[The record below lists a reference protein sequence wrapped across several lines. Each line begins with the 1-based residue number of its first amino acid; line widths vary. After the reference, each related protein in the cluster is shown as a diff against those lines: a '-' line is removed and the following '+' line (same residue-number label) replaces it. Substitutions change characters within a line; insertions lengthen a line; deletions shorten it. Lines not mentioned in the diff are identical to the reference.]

1 MIPILF
7 ESTETEFTSN
17 GLGRL
22 RDCIECTVTEERNG
36 IFECDFTYP
45 ITGQNYELI
54 KLGRI
59 ILAEHD
65 DTGDLQPFDIVG
77 CSRGIDGTVDFHCVH
92 ISYRLSKHVAT
103 LKNVNSLSS
112 AFAQIG
118 TAWPVLPFTF
128 TSNMPEAVG
137 YMAAGDN
144 TPRTVRELLGG
155 VEGSVLDT
163 YGGEYEWN
171 RFNVKLW
178 NSRGTDRDL
187 IIRYGVD
194 MVDYNEDV
202 DCSETYSAVLPFW
215 SGNEQIVISN
225 NVVRSGSLPPS
236 GREECIPLDLSD
248 KFENAPTKAQLATEA
263 AAYLGK
269 ANPTL
274 PVQTITV
281 DFVRLSDSPEYEQYK
296 GLYECQLC
304 DTIKVVFPKYDM
316 SGRFKIVKTTY
327 DVLMERYTEL
337 ELGTLSTS
345 LSEALGISSG
355 GGGGS
360 SSAGSADDYVT
371 EQGTSG
377 DWTYRKWN
385 SGTAECWR
393 TIADGRPSTAFSATG
408 SVYYRNVT
416 GISFP
421 SNLFTARPKVV
432 VNADFGNVGSASATA
447 VSATGFTVTELSAVS
462 TARAVTLDIYAV
474 GSWR

>member
-1 MIPILF
+1 MIPILY
-7 ESTETEFTSN
+7 ESDETVFKSN

-22 RDCIECTVTEERNG
+22 RDCIEAVCVEERNG
-36 IFECDFTYP
+36 VFELDFKYP
-45 ITGQNYELI
+45 TTGQNYEQI

-59 ILAEHD
+59 VAVEHD
-65 DTGDLQPFDIVG
+65 DTGDVQPFDIVG

-92 ISYRLSKHVAT
+92 ISYRLGKHVAT
-103 LKNVNSLSS
+103 GKNINSLAAAFSLFEGGWPPVPFSFSTDKSS
-112 AFAQIG
+112 
-118 TAWPVLPFTF
+118 
-128 TSNMPEAVG
+128 SG
-137 YMAAGDN
+137 YMACADN
-144 TPRTVRELLGG
+144 TPRTIREMMGG

-163 YGGEYEWN
+163 YGGEYKFDK
-171 RFNVKLW
+171 FNVALLEH
-178 NSRGTDRDL
+178 RGKERDL

-274 PVQTITV
+274 PTQTITV

-393 TIADGRPSTAFSATG
+393 TISDDRPSTAFSATG

-421 SNLFTARPKVV
+421 SGLFTARPKVV
-432 VNADFGNVGSASATA
+432 VNADFGNVGSASATG
-447 VSATGFTVTELSAVS
+447 VSATGFTITELSAVS

>member
-1 MIPILF
+1 MIPILY
-7 ESTETEFTSN
+7 ESTETMFNTN

-22 RDCIECTVTEERNG
+22 RDCIECVVTEERNG

-45 ITGQNYELI
+45 ITGQNYDLI

-59 ILAEHD
+59 VAVEHD
-65 DTGDLQPFDIVG
+65 DTGDVQPFDIVS

-92 ISYRLSKHVAT
+92 ISYRLGKHVAT
-103 LKNVNSLSS
+103 GKNINSLAAAFSLFEGGWPSVPFSFSTDKTSS
-112 AFAQIG
+112 
-118 TAWPVLPFTF
+118 
-128 TSNMPEAVG
+128 G
-137 YMAAGDN
+137 YMACADN
-144 TPRTVRELLGG
+144 TPRTIREMMGG
-155 VEGSVLDT
+155 IEGSVLDT
-163 YGGEYEWN
+163 YGGEYKFD
-171 RFNVKLW
+171 RFNVALLEH
-178 NSRGTDRDL
+178 RGKERDL

-202 DCSETYSAVLPFW
+202 DCSETYSAVLPYW

-236 GREECIPLDLSD
+236 GREECVPLDLSD
-248 KFENAPTKAQLATEA
+248 KFETAPTKAQLATEA

-274 PVQTITV
+274 PAQTITV

-355 GGGGS
+355 GGGGT
-360 SSAGSADDYVT
+360 SAGSADDYVT

-393 TIADGRPSTAFSATG
+393 TISDSRSSTAFSATG

-421 SNLFTARPKVV
+421 TNLFTARPKVV

-447 VSATGFTVTELSAVS
+447 VSSTGFTITELSAVS
-462 TARAVTLDIYAV
+462 TARAVALDIYAV

>member
-1 MIPILF
+1 MIPILY
-7 ESTETEFTSN
+7 ESDETVFKSN

-22 RDCIECTVTEERNG
+22 RDCIEAVCVEERNG
-36 IFECDFTYP
+36 VFELDFKYP
-45 ITGQNYELI
+45 TTGQNYEQI

-59 ILAEHD
+59 VAVEHD
-65 DTGDLQPFDIVG
+65 DTGDVQPFDIVG

-92 ISYRLSKHVAT
+92 ISYRLGKHVAT
-103 LKNVNSLSS
+103 GKNINSLAAAFSLFEGGWPSVPFSFTTDKSS
-112 AFAQIG
+112 
-118 TAWPVLPFTF
+118 
-128 TSNMPEAVG
+128 SG
-137 YMAAGDN
+137 YMACADN
-144 TPRTVRELLGG
+144 TPRTIREMMGG

-163 YGGEYEWN
+163 YGGEYKFDK
-171 RFNVKLW
+171 FNVALLEH
-178 NSRGTDRDL
+178 RGKERDL

-274 PVQTITV
+274 PAQTITV

-385 SGTAECWR
+385 SGTAEAWR
-393 TIADGRPSTAFSATG
+393 TISDDRPSTAFSATG

-416 GISFP
+416 GINFP

-447 VSATGFTVTELSAVS
+447 VSATGLTITELSAVS

>member
-22 RDCIECTVTEERNG
+22 RDCIECTATEERNG

-304 DTIKVVFPKYDM
+304 DTIKVVFPKYNM

-393 TIADGRPSTAFSATG
+393 TISDNRPSTAFSATG

-421 SNLFTARPKVV
+421 SNLFAARPKVV

>member
-1 MIPILF
+1 MIPILY
-7 ESTETEFTSN
+7 ESTETSFNTN

-22 RDCIECTVTEERNG
+22 RDCIEAVCVEERNG
-36 IFECDFTYP
+36 VFELDFKYP
-45 ITGQNYELI
+45 TTGQNYEQI

-59 ILAEHD
+59 VAVEHD
-65 DTGDLQPFDIVG
+65 DTGDVQPFDIVG

-92 ISYRLSKHVAT
+92 ISYRLGKHVAT
-103 LKNVNSLSS
+103 GKNINSLSA
-112 AFAQIG
+112 AFSLFEG
-118 TAWPVLPFTF
+118 GWPSVPFSF
-128 TSNMPEAVG
+128 TTDKSSTG
-137 YMAAGDN
+137 YMACADGI
-144 TPRTVRELLGG
+144 PRTVREMMGG

-163 YGGEYEWN
+163 YGGEYKFDK
-171 RFNVKLW
+171 FNVALLEH
-178 NSRGTDRDL
+178 RGKERDL

-194 MVDYNEDV
+194 MVDYSEDV

-248 KFENAPTKAQLATEA
+248 KFETAPTKSQLMAEA
-263 AAYLGK
+263 SALLGK
-269 ANPTL
+269 VNPTL
-274 PVQTITV
+274 PAQTITV

-327 DVLMERYTEL
+327 DVLLERYTEL
-337 ELGTLSTS
+337 ELGTLATT
-345 LSEALGISSG
+345 LSEALGVSNG
-355 GGGGS
+355 LGGS
-360 SSAGSADDYVT
+360 MPSVEDYVT
-371 EQGTSG
+371 EYGVSG

-385 SGTAECWR
+385 SGVAECWR
-393 TIADGRPSTAFSATG
+393 TITDDRPSTAFSATG

-421 SNLFTARPKVV
+421 SNLFTARPKVA
-432 VNADFGNVGSASATA
+432 VNADFGNIGSASANS
-447 VSATGFTVTELSAVS
+447 VSATGFAITELSAVS
-462 TARAVTLDIYAV
+462 TARAVTLDVYAV

>member
-263 AAYLGK
+263 AAFLGK

-274 PVQTITV
+274 PAQTITV

-327 DVLMERYTEL
+327 DVLLERYTEL

-345 LSEALGISSG
+345 LSEALGVSNG
-355 GGGGS
+355 LGGS
-360 SSAGSADDYVT
+360 SGAAQAEDYVV
-371 EQGTSG
+371 EEGSSG

-385 SGTAECWR
+385 SGVAECWR
-393 TIADGRPSTAFSATG
+393 TIADNRPSTAFSATG

>member
-194 MVDYNEDV
+194 MVDYNEDI
-202 DCSETYSAVLPFW
+202 DCSESYSAVLPYW
-215 SGNEQIVISN
+215 KGNETIVISN
-225 NVVRSGSLPPS
+225 NVVRSGTLPLS
-236 GREECIPLDLSD
+236 GREECVPLDLSD

-274 PVQTITV
+274 PAQTITV

-327 DVLMERYTEL
+327 DVLLERYTEL

-385 SGTAECWR
+385 SGVAECWR
-393 TIADGRPSTAFSATG
+393 TITDDRPSTAFSATG

-416 GISFP
+416 GINFPTSFF
-421 SNLFTARPKVV
+421 NARPKVV
-432 VNADFGNVGSASATA
+432 VNADFGNVGSASATG
-447 VSATGFTVTELSAVS
+447 VSATGFTITELSAVS

-474 GSWR
+474 GTWR

>member
-1 MIPILF
+1 MIPILY
-7 ESTETEFTSN
+7 ESTETSFNTN

-22 RDCIECTVTEERNG
+22 RDCVECVVTEERNG
-36 IFECDFTYP
+36 IYECDFTYP
-45 ITGQNYELI
+45 ITGQNYDLI

-59 ILAEHD
+59 IAAECD
-65 DTGDLQPFDIVG
+65 DTGNVQPFDIVS

-103 LKNVNSLSS
+103 GKNINSLAAAFSLFEGGWPPVPFSFSTDKSS
-112 AFAQIG
+112 
-118 TAWPVLPFTF
+118 
-128 TSNMPEAVG
+128 SG
-137 YMAAGDN
+137 YMACADN
-144 TPRTVRELLGG
+144 TPRTIREMMGG

-163 YGGEYEWN
+163 YGGEYKFDK
-171 RFNVKLW
+171 FNVALLEH
-178 NSRGTDRDL
+178 RGKERDL

-202 DCSETYSAVLPFW
+202 DCSETYSAVLPYW

-269 ANPTL
+269 TNPTL

-393 TIADGRPSTAFSATG
+393 TIADDRPSTAFSATG